1 MLFAIFDTQM
11 SKFKPLYH
19 KILYKKNCNA
29 NEKAIKLF
37 SAKLNSGTLIYRTK
51 GSPTGLTTG

>member
-11 SKFKPLYH
+11 SKFKPLFH

-37 SAKLNSGTLIYRTK
+37 SAKLNSGTLIYIGRK
-51 GSPTGLTTG
+51 VPQLD